1 MKTIFKTMG
10 ISLFMVVSSILTISC
25 EKDMMNSDN
34 IQYATLLD
42 VSSDGISTVI
52 NKNMEAALVETPDL
66 LDNELNSL
74 LKMKEEEKLAR
85 DVYTFLYGKWGS
97 AVFSKISAAENN
109 HLDAIIRLLQ
119 YYGSADT
126 LAGEAGIFANIEV
139 HALYNTLVAKG
150 SESIEGA
157 YKTGALI
164 EEMDIKDLRD
174 AIEATSNS
182 NIIMVFENLERGSR
196 NHLRAFNRQL
206 TITGKIYTPIYITQS
221 DYDQIV
227 NSTMEKGN
235 QYRMQGKGYGRG
247 NGFGNGYGKRRGR
260 H

>member
-1 MKTIFKTMG
+1 MKAILKTIG
-10 ISLFMVVSSILTISC
+10 ISLFMATSSIFTTSC

-42 VSSDGISTVI
+42 VSLDGTSTVI
-52 NKNMEAALVETPDL
+52 SKNMETVMVETPDL

-85 DVYTFLYGKWGS
+85 DVYTFLYEKWGS
-97 AVFSKISAAENN
+97 TVFSRISGAENN
-109 HLDAIIRLLQ
+109 HLNAIIRLLQ

-139 HALYNTLVAKG
+139 QSLFNTLVAKG
-150 SESIEGA
+150 SESIEEA
-157 YKTGALI
+157 FKTGALI

-174 AIEATSNS
+174 AIATTSNS
-182 NIIMVFENLERGSR
+182 NLIMVFENLERGSR
-196 NHLRAFNRQL
+196 NHLRAFNKQL
-206 TITGKIYTPIYITQS
+206 TTIGSTYTPIYILQA

-227 NSTMEKGN
+227 NSPVEKGN
-235 QYRMQGKGYGRG
+235 QYRMQGRGKGNGNCNG
-247 NGFGNGYGKRRGR
+247 NGFGKRNGNQ
-260 H
+260 